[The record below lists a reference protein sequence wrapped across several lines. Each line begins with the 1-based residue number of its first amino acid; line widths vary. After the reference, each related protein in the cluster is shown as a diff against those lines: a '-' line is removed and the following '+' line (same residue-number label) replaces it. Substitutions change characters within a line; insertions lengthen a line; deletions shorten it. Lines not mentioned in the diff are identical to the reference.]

1 MTKGHGYSLGV
12 FSLLLLSTC
21 IPLVSAS
28 GSGLLM
34 SGDSFTISGDQEVG
48 SGDINIS
55 IDIVAHG
62 ISSNG
67 SIEMTFTAED
77 STPLASDN
85 RSISLSAGESSTET
99 FDISGVPIGT
109 HTLTLQLWGDVGI
122 SFENNVSQIQ
132 LFVQKLSPANASI
145 ESNGTWLVTPINS
158 QTGEESGNSTIRD
171 GDQAWLIA
179 MVSNSGD
186 VPWQGNSTISV
197 DGVPLSTQQTTID
210 GLTTTSLNFTI
221 GPLFEGTSSILVEL
235 LEDQSLIDS
244 ATMGVDIG
252 PPPLPRPILSM
263 VTNHTNPDLGD
274 SINWS
279 ISVDNTGESTMS
291 GIIQCSFPSGVEILN
306 QSITIPPLTNQT
318 WVLSIDV
325 RPGELFCITSSNSR
339 IHTDSVTSTSNIY
352 DMSAGHLMRAGSD
365 GLTVTGGPFH
375 VGDSAPLAI
384 LIHNGGDFSG
394 TGSLEVREGDSE
406 GGGFSNWSTLETRT
420 LEVGSSLELGS
431 EYTTLVHGERTIE
444 WRIVSQDS
452 LVASDLS
459 GSMSLNIQPSQSLDL
474 SIISNH
480 WTLEEGL
487 SIEVTTTLSAG
498 ESRLV
503 LLEAGTSGA
512 SGELTQISTEIF
524 LSPGQRTLTYDLG
537 HPFSSS
543 DAWVEL
549 TPISWMSSTIAQDQI
564 TLVHPNPVVSVVI
577 HSVSPTTPVPG
588 EPATISYSLIN
599 EGNADTLTGDLML
612 IDMKRDGEVL
622 WPKSGTEP
630 VDSVSSGE
638 NHSGTI
644 SLEQWPEGSVVD
656 VSLIWHTSNTDAT
669 GVASFLSQAED
680 STEAESTIDWM
691 SIVYG
696 SLAGL
701 FIGLVTRTVMRARAG
716 VPLLSRRERGERK
729 SKPKKSPSKV
739 AEEKVEVACPACDQ
753 RLRVPA
759 SYSGSARCPACAQTF
774 PVEASEEE
782 PLSEIE
788 EEVPIEETVEPVEQE
803 SEHDPEPVLVEQ
815 EKTSSSSDDVI
826 RCPDCEQKLKVPYNR
841 RPVRAR
847 CPACKCEFRALQE

>member
-244 ATMGVDIG
+244 AAMGVDIG

-406 GGGFSNWSTLETRT
+406 GGEFSNWSSLETRT

-630 VDSVSSGE
+630 VGSVSSGE

>member
-1 MTKGHGYSLGV
+1 
-12 FSLLLLSTC
+12 
-21 IPLVSAS
+21 
-28 GSGLLM
+28 M

-244 ATMGVDIG
+244 ATMGVAIG

-630 VDSVSSGE
+630 VGSVSSGE

-644 SLEQWPEGSVVD
+644 SLEQWPDGSVVD